1 MTQANKLDRLKKK
14 FIFKSV
20 GHLGRFG
27 LAERDAYYLISKNS
41 KKCVYVLKIYK
52 LNKKKDYSEFNHE
65 VNMSRLIT
73 TGKLHF
79 PAKFIDSWIVENNG
93 FIQLRCLPNAIK
105 WNALSVDK
113 APRAFRMITQQ
124 LKYIHKLKLFH
135 GDLASKNI
143 VVNSNGLASI
153 IDFEDVGKLTSRKEK
168 KDWVSLQYAFS
179 PYTPE
184 TLLEIKNS
192 SLLSKKDKKA
202 RLDFSKKNEQF
213 IKIIRKYIPK
223 KFIQ

>member
-1 MTQANKLDRLKKK
+1 MSQTNKLDTLKKK
-14 FIFKSV
+14 FIFKNV
-20 GHLGRFG
+20 GNLGRFG
-27 LAERDAYYLISKNS
+27 LAEREAYYLISKDSNN
-41 KKCVYVLKIYK
+41 CVYVLKIYK
-52 LNKKKDYSEFNHE
+52 LNKKKDYSGFNHE
-65 VNMSRLIT
+65 VHMSQFIT
-73 TGKLHF
+73 NGEIHF
-79 PAKFIDSWIVENNG
+79 PAKIVDSWIVENNG
-93 FIQLRCLPNAIK
+93 FIQLRCLKNAIK
-105 WNALSVDK
+105 WKDLSIDK

-168 KDWVSLQYAFS
+168 KDWESLQYVFS

-184 TLLEIKNS
+184 ALLEIKNS

-202 RLDFSKKNEQF
+202 HLDLSKKNEQF
-213 IKIIRKYIPK
+213 IKILRKYIPK
-223 KFIQ
+223 KYIQ